1 MKSYLEMGGE
11 TERGTGKY
19 RNGSQGGGAGRGKL
33 TCTLTHMETVTQMVQ
48 LRTVLYSK
56 KSRKIRILI
65 FTYVVPK
72 S

>member
-11 TERGTGKY
+11 TEHGTGKC
-19 RNGSQGGGAGRGKL
+19 RNESQGGGSGRGKL
-33 TCTLTHMETVTQMVQ
+33 TCASTHMETITQMVQ
-48 LRTVLYSK
+48 LGTVLYSK

-65 FTYVVPK
+65 FIYVVPK